1 MRRRITEVLTVLF
14 AESCKQVSIEKNYT
28 EMHSYIN
35 WQTNK
40 EANHNNK
47 GFITYLL
54 DVKD

>member
-14 AESCKQVSIEKNYT
+14 AASCKQVSIEKNYT

-47 GFITYLL
+47 GFITYLV
-54 DVKD
+54 DIKD